1 MCIVNWKRKVS
12 FVPSVSTEFVFFPIV
27 FCNVKTA
34 YYYAENHTPFPKKKT
49 IPINCVILRIISM
62 NDCFSITSLHMI
74 MQRTPSFSCKKT
86 PKKTSF
92 WELFLWMTV
101 SIASWYKENNFFVHP
116 QSFLFYFIWVCIE
129 WIQKI
134 ICSLF

>member
-1 MCIVNWKRKVS
+1 MYCKLKAKGFICSLCLYRICVFSNSFLQCENCILLCREPHS
-12 FVPSVSTEFVFFPIV
+12 FS
-27 FCNVKTA
+27 
-34 YYYAENHTPFPKKKT
+34 KKKM